1 VTRAHDG
8 LSYSGG
14 VGAQGTGGQSDQPKA
29 VRERRRAARRVAMA
43 AAAGAIALTGVT
55 GCAKM
60 DASLDQQWITVN
72 FNPGTS
78 VTTALQVRTACS
90 HIQNTPPLALP
101 AKHSVINIM
110 YGVRYNTTNSSPAN
124 VAQLQTCLQ
133 KYKSVEGLDPE
144 DAGDEGD

>member
-1 VTRAHDG
+1 
-8 LSYSGG
+8 
-14 VGAQGTGGQSDQPKA
+14 
-29 VRERRRAARRVAMA
+29 MA
-43 AAAGAIALTGVT
+43 AAAGAIALIGVT

-60 DASLDQQWITVN
+60 DASLSQQWITVN

-78 VTTALQVRTACS
+78 ATTALQVRTACS

-101 AKHSVINIM
+101 AKHSMINIM

-133 KYKSVEGLDPE
+133 KYKSVQGLDPE
-144 DAGDEGD
+144 DAGDEGA